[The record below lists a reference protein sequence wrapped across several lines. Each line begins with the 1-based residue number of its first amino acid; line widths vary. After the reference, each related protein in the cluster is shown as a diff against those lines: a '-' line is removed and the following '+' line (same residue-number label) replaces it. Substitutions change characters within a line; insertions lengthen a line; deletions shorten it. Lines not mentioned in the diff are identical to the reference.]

1 MLRHHQ
7 SRRTDSRRRSRS
19 PGHRSRSNCRS
30 SRTPG
35 SRLPIQRN
43 SHNLPAEQTSRA
55 KYSTPQHKRRRSPS
69 PSTTQTPGIHNLP
82 TKWSPSSQYYDINP
96 VHGLTLP
103 KLVSSTFHS
112 RQLGIAD
119 MDPLTVPIANI
130 VPFGVENW
138 MIRYMSHGR
147 YIQWEAFRTKREA
160 VVMSHIAKL
169 AREDTSFDFD
179 TIISH
184 MASTQQ
190 VDINSWENKY
200 KLYQEVAQQMFLA
213 AKAMMPTTADATLA
227 AKIQALE
234 QENQRLKALAAK
246 PTAAQTPIGRA
257 FQSTPQK
264 QPEPARQRSPSHE
277 PEFPQPSRK
286 RGKYLRSNAPASH
299 TSQAVSTWISK
310 LKMSKEQKKQF
321 DELCTTLSKMAKSAA
336 ADGPFLDDLTCEWGL
351 TCSIAASMADSERI
365 KVISAAWVMSS

>member
-1 MLRHHQ
+1 
-7 SRRTDSRRRSRS
+7 
-19 PGHRSRSNCRS
+19 
-30 SRTPG
+30 
-35 SRLPIQRN
+35 
-43 SHNLPAEQTSRA
+43 
-55 KYSTPQHKRRRSPS
+55 
-69 PSTTQTPGIHNLP
+69 
-82 TKWSPSSQYYDINP
+82 
-96 VHGLTLP
+96 
-103 KLVSSTFHS
+103 
-112 RQLGIAD
+112 

-160 VVMSHIAKL
+160 VVMSHIATL

-179 TIISH
+179 TIITH

-213 AKAMMPTTADATLA
+213 AKTMMPTTADATLA
-227 AKIQALE
+227 AKIQVLE

-246 PTAAQTPIGRA
+246 PAATQSPLARA
-257 FQSTPQK
+257 FQTSTTPTKAAEPVRQTSRL
-264 QPEPARQRSPSHE
+264 PEA
-277 PEFPQPSRK
+277 EFPQPSRK
-286 RGKYLRSNAPASH
+286 RGKYLRNNAPASH

-321 DELCTTLSKMAKSAA
+321 DELCTTLAKKAKSAA

-351 TCSIAASMADSERI
+351 TCSIAAKMADSERI
-365 KVISAAWVMSS
+365 KAISAAWVMSS